1 MKLKK
6 KFQSLIMRY
15 FLLWFYGSWFASEV
29 GGMLVKPEAVVRGVL
44 MKPEVVAIER
54 WTELGVTVRGMLV
67 KPETVIRGVLVKPE
81 AVTRAG

>member
-1 MKLKK
+1 
-6 KFQSLIMRY
+6 
-15 FLLWFYGSWFASEV
+15 
-29 GGMLVKPEAVVRGVL
+29 

-54 WTELGVTVRGMLV
+54 WTELGVTVGGMLV

>member
-15 FLLWFYGSWFASEV
+15 FLLWFYGSWFASE
-29 GGMLVKPEAVVRGVL
+29 VKPEAVVRGVL

-54 WTELGVTVRGMLV
+54 WTELGVTVGGMLV

-81 AVTRAG
+81 AVTGAG